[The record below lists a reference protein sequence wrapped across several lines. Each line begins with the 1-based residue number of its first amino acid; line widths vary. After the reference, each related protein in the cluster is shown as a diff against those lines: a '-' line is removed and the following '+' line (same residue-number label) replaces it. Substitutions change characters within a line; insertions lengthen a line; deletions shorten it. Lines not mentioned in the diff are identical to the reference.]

1 MEDWSKGE
9 FEFAR
14 RHLGPDPEQVGNM
27 LSALGEESLEAL
39 IDSAVPA
46 AIRFRGNWALWE
58 SVNEFELIKVMRKLA
73 ADNANYRSFIG
84 MGYNDCITPPV
95 IQRNIIENP

>member
-1 MEDWSKGE
+1 
-9 FEFAR
+9 
-14 RHLGPDPEQVGNM
+14 M